1 MILYADTVTP
11 SMRAAMDETERRRKI
26 QDAYNKAHGIVP
38 KTIIKDVREILE
50 ISKSEDT
57 GRKAKGKP
65 KKLTDAERTAD
76 RPWLLP
82 DWNSTIRMIA
92 RPQSSCKIVT
102 TVFIVDNL
110 RTFIRAQ
117 AQKIILQNFII
128 P

>member
-1 MILYADTVTP
+1 MVLALFLARKESATP
-11 SMRAAMDETERRRKI
+11 PMA
-26 QDAYNKAHGIVP
+26 P
-38 KTIIKDVREILE
+38 
-50 ISKSEDT
+50 
-57 GRKAKGKP
+57 
-65 KKLTDAERTAD
+65 D

-117 AQKIILQNFII
+117 AQKIILQKFII